1 MGSQVSTTTQILV
14 LVKGDRRMASQV
26 SPTTSRILAL
36 AKRKSPQEISK
47 KKKQEEEEDR
57 I

>member
-1 MGSQVSTTTQILV
+1 
-14 LVKGDRRMASQV
+14 MASQV

-47 KKKQEEEEDR
+47 KKKTRRRRRQNLERRQDQVLKIIKFLVER
-57 I
+57 KL

>member
-1 MGSQVSTTTQILV
+1 
-14 LVKGDRRMASQV
+14 MASQV

-47 KKKQEEEEDR
+47 KKNKKKKKTEFREAPRSGSQDNQVPG
-57 I
+57 

>member
-1 MGSQVSTTTQILV
+1 
-14 LVKGDRRMASQV
+14 MASQV

-47 KKKQEEEEDR
+47 KKKNKKKKKTEFREAPRSGSQDNQVPG
-57 I
+57 